1 MASVVSTRQC
11 LSAGSI
17 LLESRSSS
25 SGLLRPSEQY
35 DSGATVLLFNTE
47 FAVLTNSGTIHIPP
61 AAPFDSPSVAPVF
74 SPGSS
79 GSQPTQPRKNIF
91 IQDLGDPQLSL
102 NRSVPIA
109 LDFWYDSVTACCH
122 DLEDFGVG
130 QDEFSAVADLKASL
144 VDLYF
149 LLKNDADRLGPLP
162 QRHWNYLQS
171 IITEH

>member
-1 MASVVSTRQC
+1 MVSVVSARHC

-17 LLESRSSS
+17 LLDSRGSS

-35 DSGATVLLFNTE
+35 DSSAEVLFFNTE
-47 FAVLTNSGTIHIPP
+47 FVVMINSGTRHIPP

-74 SPGSS
+74 GP

-91 IQDLGDPQLSL
+91 IQDLGDPRLSL
-102 NRSVPIA
+102 DRSIPIA

-130 QDEFSAVADLKASL
+130 QDEFSALADLKASL

-162 QRHWNYLQS
+162 QRHWNYLRS
-171 IITEH
+171 IITEN